1 MKAPPSQVLILSTHD
16 STVFLGPPGAW
27 GMDELGSLTVLD
39 KPVEDYRDQDALRV
53 LNTLKSDSWQVT
65 KLRNYLD
72 GPGVGAQLSLTVT
85 YDARAGRRGT
95 EHVFGT
101 LRTHLR
107 HRRLRAVVI
116 RNHHGHAM
124 APAARHGAAS
134 QVTTG
139 APLPPLSPGLMATR
153 GTRTQTP
160 PAAQVGAFR
169 APANIAD
176 WSTTRRLDAL
186 LEDTLPLLGQD
197 LKAHLD
203 TLMTSESLIRLT
215 AGFALMAGL
224 QAIPGLG
231 EAMDAV
237 FLGIAYWHAGWDGL
251 RGVALLARAIV
262 RAAKAQ
268 HEADIAGAAPDAAQA
283 LNLLGSAF
291 LDAVILRMA
300 KRSTSGGGSAGGAEA
315 ESEAAEAGASRGQG
329 VGGRPAASGTGA
341 ATAGGDTEATSAAGG
356 STAESP
362 ATAEQVGHPVN
373 PATGV
378 VFTSQIDFT
387 LPGLLPLVFGR
398 IWMSCSTLNGDLG
411 HGWHHTLDMALLPRP
426 DGRHALRLADGRF
439 VVLDTPAPGAM
450 SHDAVE
456 RIQLCWQDGNLVA
469 VDYAG
474 TRFAF
479 GPLLGQ
485 PQLRRLVSISD
496 PNTNAITLTR
506 DTRGGLL
513 GIRDSAGRELA
524 VRRDGFGRILG
535 IDTPH
540 PDGEGLLT
548 LAAFE
553 YDRHGDLIAS
563 TDAAGASFRYGYERR
578 LLVEEQRPAGLT
590 FRFRYDNTA
599 YRTRA
604 RCVYTTGDH
613 GLYERELA
621 YDDAARTTTVRS
633 GRGATWRYEWNE
645 QGRVTAIT
653 DPLGRRST
661 RRYAPDGMLLVGE
674 TRADGSAREV
684 ARDGHGRIVETRD
697 FDGARRTARYPG
709 PDREGLVAAFPV
721 EVTGVDGATECFDWD
736 DRLNLLAHTDA
747 AGHTRRFLRDPRG
760 LTLAVQDALGPVRR
774 FGWTE
779 RGEPAWEAVGDGK
792 ARVFFSFDALG
803 RLFEHRRAGEA
814 PTRYQSDP
822 AGRVIEIRRADGGVI
837 RLTRDLE
844 GHVISHQDASGGVTR
859 WSYGGGLPVPTGR
872 TNPDGSSLS
881 YHYDADLN
889 LVGLINAKGERYR
902 LGYDLADQLVEE
914 VGFDGRRRGYRY
926 DVSGYLAS
934 HDDAE
939 ERGASYRRDP
949 MGRLL
954 ERRHSDGLVDRY
966 TFNPGGRMTL
976 AANDWGEIAF
986 SYGPN
991 GMLEEEAGPTGKI
1004 RHRHDARGRRVA
1016 TVLPDGRSIGIG
1028 LDARNDVSRI
1038 DFDGR
1043 LVASFG
1049 RDALGREIER
1059 STGAL
1064 LTWSEYDPQ
1073 GRLSRQAARHDNGVD
1088 EPLIERRYRWDESDR
1103 LAEVLDLGDGL
1114 RRYRY
1119 DACHHLVGMEGD
1131 RPERFVVD
1139 PAGNILGGS
1148 GDVDPSAA
1156 GVATGD
1162 RLLLRGDAKFEYD
1175 GCGNRVR
1182 EVRGAGGNVER
1193 LYRYRADNQLAE
1205 LEERSRLGRRVTA
1218 FAYDALGRRTVK
1230 RSQAWGPPAANDG
1243 AGAYPVETHT
1253 NFVWSGNVLLAE
1265 GSSDAL
1271 ATVYLH
1277 EPGSFRPLAQVRRE
1291 GVDGTSAL
1299 FHYHLDH
1306 LGTPQEVTN
1315 DDGRIVWQARL
1326 KVWGALARVAAA
1338 EVAQPIRF
1346 QGQYHDVETGLH
1358 YNRFRYYAP
1367 GEGCYVQQDPIGI
1380 LGGTNMSAYVSA
1392 PTAWIDPFGLAG
1404 CAAEQPRD
1412 PATGKWTGAGS
1423 KPGGA
1428 WEDQVTS
1435 QLQAVPGNTVYTQ
1448 VYAKAPGMD
1457 TPSVLDDVVVD
1468 QNGNMGIV
1476 EAKSG
1481 SSSLTSNQAAIQ
1493 DAVQN
1498 GQPITLYGNSASQI
1512 PSLPADGQVIFPKN
1526 GYSIMRPS
1534 DPGTGP

>member
-1 MKAPPSQVLILSTHD
+1 MKTPPSQVLILSTHD

-124 APAARHGAAS
+124 APAARHGVAPQA
-134 QVTTG
+134 TTG
-139 APLPPLSPGLMATR
+139 VPLPPLSPGLMATR

-160 PAAQVGAFR
+160 LAAQVGAFR

-186 LEDTLPLLGQD
+186 LEDTLPLLGQE
-197 LKAHLD
+197 LKAHLHA
-203 TLMTSESLIRLT
+203 LMTSESLIRLT

-224 QAIPGLG
+224 QAIPGVG

-237 FLGIAYWHAGWDGL
+237 FLGLAYWQAGWDGL
-251 RGVALLARAIV
+251 RAVALLARAIV
-262 RAAKAQ
+262 RAVKAQ
-268 HEADIAGAAPDAAQA
+268 HEADIASAAPDAARA

-315 ESEAAEAGASRGQG
+315 ESEAAEAGTSRGQG

-341 ATAGGDTEATSAAGG
+341 ATAGGDAEATSAAGG
-356 STAESP
+356 SSAESP

-378 VFTSQIDFT
+378 VFTSQTDFT
-387 LPGLLPLVFGR
+387 LPGPLPLVFRR
-398 IWMSCSTLNGDLG
+398 IWMSSSTLVGDLG

-439 VVLDTPAPGAM
+439 VVLDTPAPGAT

-474 TRFAF
+474 ARFAF
-479 GPLLGQ
+479 GPLVGQ
-485 PQLRRLVSISD
+485 PQIRRLVSISD
-496 PNTNAITLTR
+496 ANNNTITLVR
-506 DTRGGLL
+506 DTRGGLTA
-513 GIRDSAGRELA
+513 ICDSAGRELT

-535 IDTPH
+535 IDAPH
-540 PDGEGLLT
+540 PDGDGLLT
-548 LAAFE
+548 LVAFE

-653 DPLGRRST
+653 DPLDRRST

-674 TRADGSAREV
+674 TRADGATRSRSHD
-684 ARDGHGRIVETRD
+684 RFGRVVETCD
-697 FDGARRTARYPG
+697 FDWARRAVRYVDPMLDDLITALP
-709 PDREGLVAAFPV
+709 L
-721 EVTGVDGATECFDWD
+721 EVTAPTGATERFAWD

-747 AGHTRRFLRDPRG
+747 AGRTHRFLRDTRG
-760 LTLAVQDALGPVRR
+760 LPLAVQDALGTLRR

-779 RGEPAWEAVGDGK
+779 RGELAWDAAGDG
-792 ARVFFSFDALG
+792 AHRRSFSYDGLG
-803 RLFEHRRAGEA
+803 RLSESGRAGEM
-814 PTRYQSDP
+814 PTRYVSDP
-822 AGRVIEIRRADGGVI
+822 AGRLAEICRPDGGTI
-837 RLTRDLE
+837 RLTHDPE
-844 GHVISHQDASGGVTR
+844 GHVTSHQDASGAVTR
-859 WSYGGGLPVPTGR
+859 WSYDGLPLPIR
-872 TNPDGSSLS
+872 RLNADGSSLA
-881 YHYDADLN
+881 YRYDADLN
-889 LVGLINAKGERYR
+889 LVGLTNQKGERYT
-902 LGYDLADQLVEE
+902 LGYDLADQLVQET
-914 VGFDGRRRGYRY
+914 GFDGRDRRYQYNDAGFLIAH
-926 DVSGYLAS
+926 S
-934 HDDAE
+934 DAE
-939 ERGASYRRDP
+939 ARGASYFRDGL
-949 MGRLL
+949 GRLL
-954 ERRHSDGLVDRY
+954 ERRHSDGLIDRY
-966 TFNPGGRMTL
+966 AYDAAGAMTL
-976 AANDWGEIAF
+976 AANDWGEIGFA
-986 SYGPN
+986 YAPDGA
-991 GMLEEEAGPTGKI
+991 LLEEAGPAGPI

-1016 TVLPDGRSIGIG
+1016 TILPDGRTVETGY
-1028 LDARNDVSRI
+1028 DAQDNVVRI
-1038 DFDGR
+1038 NFNGR
-1043 LVASFG
+1043 LVTTFG
-1049 RDALGREIER
+1049 RDAHGREIER
-1059 STGAL
+1059 RAGAL
-1064 LTWSEYDPQ
+1064 TTLSDYDPQ
-1073 GRLSRQAARHDNGVD
+1073 SRLTSQIACHDSISD
-1088 EPLIERRYRWDESDR
+1088 SQPLIERRYRWDASDR
-1103 LAEVLDLGDGL
+1103 LVETLDLASGL
-1114 RRYRY
+1114 RRYQY
-1119 DACHHLVGMEGD
+1119 DATTRLVGVTGD
-1131 RPERFVVD
+1131 APEHFVID
-1139 PAGNILGGS
+1139 PAGNILGSSSDS
-1148 GDVDPSAA
+1148 GP
-1156 GVATGD
+1156 GIATGD

-1175 GCGNRVR
+1175 GCGNRIR

-1205 LEERSRLGRRVTA
+1205 FEESSRRGRHVTS
-1218 FAYDALGRRTVK
+1218 FGYDALGRRTTK
-1230 RSQAWGPPAANDG
+1230 HSTAWSPSVANDG
-1243 AGAYPVETHT
+1243 PAPSATT
-1253 NFVWSGNVLLAE
+1253 TRTDFVWSGNLLLAE
-1265 GSSDAL
+1265 SSTVADPL

-1277 EPGSFRPLAQVRRE
+1277 EPGSFRPLAQVRRTE
-1291 GVDGTSAL
+1291 PALPGTL
-1299 FHYHLDH
+1299 YHYQLDH

-1326 KVWGALARVAAA
+1326 KAWGTVAQTLVA

-1346 QGQYHDVETGLH
+1346 QGQYHDAETGLY

-1367 GEGCYVQQDPIGI
+1367 DEGCYVQQDPIGL
-1380 LGGTNMSAYVSA
+1380 LGGTNIGSYVRS
-1392 PTAWIDPFGLAG
+1392 PTVWIDPLGLAS
-1404 CAAEQPRD
+1404 CAFVDDNGTLNLKNKFPVGSDEDLALQKHVDDWNNQIEANGGSMTRQVVTPSMRDDADAAASAARSADPNSYPAGIAAGHTPDVGWGGD
-1412 PATGKWTGAGS
+1412 PAGPINPVS
-1423 KPGGA
+1423 KAVNSYVGGA
-1428 WEDQVTS
+1428 T
-1435 QLQAVPGNTVYTQ
+1435 QAVP
-1448 VYAKAPGMD
+1448 
-1457 TPSVLDDVVVD
+1457 
-1468 QNGNMGIV
+1468 
-1476 EAKSG
+1476 
-1481 SSSLTSNQAAIQ
+1481 
-1493 DAVQN
+1493 
-1498 GQPITLYGNSASQI
+1498 
-1512 PSLPADGQVIFPKN
+1512 
-1526 GYSIMRPS
+1526 
-1534 DPGTGP
+1534 PGTSYTGVKLFR